1 MTLQCG
7 IHTCP
12 LKCHFSLVSHSQVRC
27 PTIIQEQCPKG
38 HPQDR
43 KCHQSPFPCKKCKRE
58 AILEEEKRLR
68 EFELQQ
74 KQEAQQAEH
83 ERRLRDL
90 ECKIA
95 AEEQIVRDA
104 HLVQQ
109 RSQVLRQKEEDLREA
124 QKLAELATT
133 ASAVFP
139 PITTLSTSQP
149 QVVPSLDKPSET
161 PKSDG
166 STAAASD
173 NQRAPQHNGGS
184 TSQRPQTPP
193 GNPAT
198 AKKSSPEN
206 EWRRQK
212 EVEGANSAAIDAV
225 MDMIGLEDVKRQM
238 LRIKDKIEVTHR
250 QNASLKDERFNI
262 VLLGN
267 PGTGETDKHP
277 TLREHLLTPSL
288 QGKTTVARQYAK
300 LLTSHKVISGYGF
313 LETTGARLA
322 HEGVS
327 GADKLIKDLLNVGGG
342 AIFIDEAYQLKSANG
357 LHTHQGGQV
366 LDFLLA
372 EMENRVGTVVFILAG
387 YSKQMEKFFDHNPG
401 LQSRLPY
408 TLKFADY
415 TDQELL
421 LLLVQAI
428 RKKYQGKMKVEDG
441 VQGLYTRIA
450 VRRLG
455 RGRGR
460 EGFGNAR
467 ALQNMFAKITERQAE
482 RISRE
487 RRDGQGPDN
496 FFLQNEDIIGPDPA
510 RAIKKSAAW
519 TELQSLTGLS
529 TVKES
534 VCSLFDLISINY
546 HRELAE
552 QEPMQMSLNRV
563 FLGSPGTGKT
573 TVGKLYGQILAD
585 VGMLSNGE
593 GDYRSFVGGI
603 FEIKNLLFLLVVVK
617 NPADLVG
624 SYIGHSEANTK
635 AILASTVG
643 KVLIIDEVRVNRPTA
658 LIHALTRDRGVHV
671 VRRTRSRF

>member
-1 MTLQCG
+1 
-7 IHTCP
+7 
-12 LKCHFSLVSHSQVRC
+12 
-27 PTIIQEQCPKG
+27 
-38 HPQDR
+38 
-43 KCHQSPFPCKKCKRE
+43 
-58 AILEEEKRLR
+58 
-68 EFELQQ
+68 
-74 KQEAQQAEH
+74 
-83 ERRLRDL
+83 
-90 ECKIA
+90 
-95 AEEQIVRDA
+95 
-104 HLVQQ
+104 
-109 RSQVLRQKEEDLREA
+109 
-124 QKLAELATT
+124 
-133 ASAVFP
+133 
-139 PITTLSTSQP
+139 
-149 QVVPSLDKPSET
+149 
-161 PKSDG
+161 
-166 STAAASD
+166 
-173 NQRAPQHNGGS
+173 
-184 TSQRPQTPP
+184 
-193 GNPAT
+193 
-198 AKKSSPEN
+198 
-206 EWRRQK
+206 
-212 EVEGANSAAIDAV
+212 
-225 MDMIGLEDVKRQM
+225 
-238 LRIKDKIEVTHR
+238 
-250 QNASLKDERFNI
+250 
-262 VLLGN
+262 
-267 PGTGETDKHP
+267 
-277 TLREHLLTPSL
+277 
-288 QGKTTVARQYAK
+288 
-300 LLTSHKVISGYGF
+300 
-313 LETTGARLA
+313 
-322 HEGVS
+322 
-327 GADKLIKDLLNVGGG
+327 
-342 AIFIDEAYQLKSANG
+342 
-357 LHTHQGGQV
+357 
-366 LDFLLA
+366 
-372 EMENRVGTVVFILAG
+372 
-387 YSKQMEKFFDHNPG
+387 
-401 LQSRLPY
+401 
-408 TLKFADY
+408 
-415 TDQELL
+415 
-421 LLLVQAI
+421 
-428 RKKYQGKMKVEDG
+428 MKVEDG

-617 NPADLVG
+617 NPADFVG